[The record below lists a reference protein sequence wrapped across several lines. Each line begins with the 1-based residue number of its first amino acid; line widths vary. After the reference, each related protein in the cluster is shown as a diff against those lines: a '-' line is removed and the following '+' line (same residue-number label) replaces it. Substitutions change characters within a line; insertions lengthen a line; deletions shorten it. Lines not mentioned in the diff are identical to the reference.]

1 MHSYLLN
8 FPQRAQLPHGLDEPS
23 FKIFCCLWAKVLYFV
38 NVFARHAGL
47 LYITLASGFMERS
60 LSVSCRNC
68 GKPVAHGTGFFS
80 VCFSDWLVQIF
91 LSKCLLFESC
101 SVSLFY

>member
-1 MHSYLLN
+1 MNQVLKS
-8 FPQRAQLPHGLDEPS
+8 FVVCGL
-23 FKIFCCLWAKVLYFV
+23 KFCISLML
-38 NVFARHAGL
+38 FARHAGL

-80 VCFSDWLVQIF
+80 VCFF
-91 LSKCLLFESC
+91 
-101 SVSLFY
+101 